1 MPIIDVRV
9 DTKNLKRRMNKIKR
23 DIDKAGKATVEQ
35 IAQLGKEQIVFYMP
49 KDTTKSARS
58 MAWKVSVNKNGYHS
72 AKIYQ
77 GFVPHPNKDP
87 WKGKEFNTVRWM
99 FTSERAKYHNWH
111 NGNILKM
118 REVPANLRKEFRRK
132 VDLSIQKIIQK

>member
-1 MPIIDVRV
+1 MIIDVRV
-9 DTKNLKRRMNKIKR
+9 DDKSVKRRINKIKR
-23 DIDKAGKATVEQ
+23 DIDSAGKASVEQ
-35 IAQLGKEQIVFYMP
+35 IAQLGKEQIVFNMP

-58 MAWKVSVNKNGYHS
+58 MAWKVYINTNGYHV
-72 AKIYQ
+72 AKVYQ

-99 FTSERAKYHNWH
+99 FTSRLALYHNWH
-111 NGNILKM
+111 NGNINKM
-118 REVPANLRKEFRRK
+118 REVRNNLGKEFRRK